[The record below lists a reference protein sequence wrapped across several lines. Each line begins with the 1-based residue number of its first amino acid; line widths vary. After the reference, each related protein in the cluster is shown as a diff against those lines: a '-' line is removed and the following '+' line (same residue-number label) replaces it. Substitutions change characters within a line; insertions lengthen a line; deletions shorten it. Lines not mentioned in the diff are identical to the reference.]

1 MKNYSILIISLILSQ
16 QINAQI
22 EEGCGIAKYPF
33 NSNAENTISTNYD
46 GTVNGVV
53 LSEDRDLNPNSA
65 YEFDGVDD
73 YISINNQPVINSSN
87 FTITAWANM
96 AGSGGGTH
104 ALNPIFIQRNNVISA
119 TSSLIGLFAE
129 YNNNQVTFMVRNQ
142 NSGILTPTSISSPS
156 PNYNEWHF
164 YAAVKDSTSL
174 TLYIDS
180 VEVGSVPCP
189 VLGSFNTGAD
199 NTDIGRHYYS
209 GAAKSFFNGKI
220 DDVEIHNCA
229 LSEDE
234 ILDIYN
240 PIVKPPVSIV
250 EDNKAFISFY
260 PNPVSNELHVENLN
274 KERGTIEIYSIQG
287 QRLSAHVLNERVS
300 IDISQLPHSTY
311 IIKLIQGSNN
321 QHYKFVKQ

>member
-1 MKNYSILIISLILSQ
+1 MKNYSILIISLIFSQ
-16 QINAQI
+16 HINAQI
-22 EEGCGIAKYPF
+22 EEGCEIANYPF
-33 NSNAENTISTNYD
+33 NSNAENTISTNYH
-46 GTVNGVV
+46 GTVNGAV

-104 ALNPIFIQRNNVISA
+104 AFNPIFVQRNSDITS
-119 TSSLIGLFAE
+119 TSSLIALFAE
-129 YNNNQVTFMVRNQ
+129 TQNNEVSFMVRNQ
-142 NSGILTPTSISSPS
+142 NSGISPITVSSS
-156 PNYNEWHF
+156 TVNYNEWHF

-180 VEVGSVPCP
+180 VEVGSVPCSI
-189 VLGSFNTGAD
+189 LGSYNTITD

-250 EDNKAFISFY
+250 EENKAFISFY

-274 KERGTIEIYSIQG
+274 KERGIIEIYSIQG
-287 QRLSAHVLNERVS
+287 QHLSSHILNERVS
-300 IDISQLPHSTY
+300 IDISQLPNSAY

-321 QHYKFVKQ
+321 QYYKFVKQ